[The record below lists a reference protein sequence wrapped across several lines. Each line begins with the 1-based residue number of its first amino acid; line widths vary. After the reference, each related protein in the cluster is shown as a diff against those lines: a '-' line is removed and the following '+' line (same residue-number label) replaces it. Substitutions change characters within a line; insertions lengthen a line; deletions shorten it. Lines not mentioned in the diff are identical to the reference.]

1 MDQSHRYG
9 LEDASDGDDDIDI
22 WDVSDDETPVRPQS
36 STAQD
41 LIISYPLQYQPD
53 WQTGSTLP
61 HHEIYR
67 DRTLPI
73 CNDEGPYFRLLR
85 IKPGSPD
92 DVIQC
97 ILESRPMYEGLSSY
111 KALSYSWGD
120 EPFSE
125 TIYIG
130 RNSLPFSVSPHVAA
144 ALRHLRDPC
153 RAVHVWIDA
162 ICINQGD
169 LLEKSQQLSIM
180 ASIYNQAEQVVIWLG
195 GNGDSNNQ
203 SLEDEEVIW
212 SMCQQSH
219 AWWNRLWVVQECVYA
234 ERCPIVMLGDHTMS
248 LDSWIQ
254 TWTAVIQR
262 IEKRSEDS
270 RKRRLRKHCEFWC
283 APHNAWMLQ
292 DKDNPDLH
300 NALRKYLTEVDF
312 PYNTWTTQDKG
323 GSDLLK
329 VLEKHLCDFDL
340 LCNVAEGTA
349 EADMIARLMTYLNT
363 SNLTPTEHLD
373 NRFTDWLQS
382 TADFLTELH
391 YFLKEQA
398 PNIVQSS
405 SHSEA
410 VSQPYER
417 GSEHFRP
424 LAGLFW
430 GFKHT
435 HAMKTVRDYFLLSR
449 QSYRSWRTRDGDS
462 LNRTKILQDNLV
474 FLRMPYD
481 AWKMHTEDNIQRL
494 PLLLRLRQ
502 TAERQC
508 KVPHDRIYAI
518 LSIVD
523 HREARWI
530 PPDYRKSYSTLRTE
544 VNKILRSSPQWDEKN
559 DRHLLGTEP
568 DQEGVSSTTTES
580 PQTYPLLWVVWK
592 APFFQR
598 LRGNAT
604 LAISMSINTVR
615 LWVRHL
621 HDWRGGQTKS

>member
-1 MDQSHRYG
+1 
-9 LEDASDGDDDIDI
+9 
-22 WDVSDDETPVRPQS
+22 
-36 STAQD
+36 
-41 LIISYPLQYQPD
+41 
-53 WQTGSTLP
+53 
-61 HHEIYR
+61 
-67 DRTLPI
+67 
-73 CNDEGPYFRLLR
+73 PYFRLLR

-130 RNSLPFSVSPHVAA
+130 RNSLQFSVSPHVAA

-234 ERCPIVMLGDHTMS
+234 ERCPVVMLGDHTMS

-254 TWTAVIQR
+254 TWTA
-262 IEKRSEDS
+262 
-270 RKRRLRKHCEFWC
+270 
-283 APHNAWMLQ
+283 
-292 DKDNPDLH
+292 
-300 NALRKYLTEVDF
+300 
-312 PYNTWTTQDKG
+312 
-323 GSDLLK
+323 
-329 VLEKHLCDFDL
+329 
-340 LCNVAEGTA
+340 
-349 EADMIARLMTYLNT
+349 
-363 SNLTPTEHLD
+363 
-373 NRFTDWLQS
+373 
-382 TADFLTELH
+382 
-391 YFLKEQA
+391 
-398 PNIVQSS
+398 
-405 SHSEA
+405 
-410 VSQPYER
+410 
-417 GSEHFRP
+417 
-424 LAGLFW
+424 
-430 GFKHT
+430 
-435 HAMKTVRDYFLLSR
+435 
-449 QSYRSWRTRDGDS
+449 SYRSWRTRDGDS

-481 AWKMHTEDNIQRL
+481 AWKTHTEDNIQRL

-544 VNKILRSSPQWDEKN
+544 VNKILRSSP
-559 DRHLLGTEP
+559 
-568 DQEGVSSTTTES
+568 
-580 PQTYPLLWVVWK
+580 
-592 APFFQR
+592 
-598 LRGNAT
+598 
-604 LAISMSINTVR
+604 
-615 LWVRHL
+615 
-621 HDWRGGQTKS
+621 